1 MTGPNQT
8 VEVLLKIV
16 VDKDGTRAVNVLTG
30 EVVAAAKA
38 EDALAEAAK
47 RRAAAYRQTVPGRV
61 GAALEQNRQGVWE
74 RFQQRQAAN
83 DLAAMGRNA
92 DGSRMS
98 AMDRLQFRG
107 NAAAGRLGLSGREVA
122 GGAAAAFAVS
132 MRTADG
138 YGQFGRIEGDAF
150 MTERQKLEAKARAN
164 PFAGWAYSR
173 FKDAQEAYTGEREK
187 IERAKRAG
195 AEGEAREGAFAQFR
209 LTQQQSEFER
219 QTQADRAAGYAGFQT
234 ARRDPGIDRT
244 TAGGRLRYEEES
256 RLLPVR
262 RQLAVATK
270 EQALAEQQYGRAQKQ
285 NADNQAEV
293 KKIEGELLATR
304 VARQKADRD
313 TSGTDRSGAKGESE
327 RLARQEGVLA
337 ARLQGAI
344 RRAEQSAETERGA
357 GGQSV
362 MARRRV
368 SELQLD
374 AARVETGIARE
385 REDQAAAG
393 AQSLSQLGL
402 GGRELAKQGLD
413 LINQGMPLDQIP
425 EDLLAAARAAAPETV
440 KKAEE
445 AYGEQ
450 FKGEFRGRAP
460 GEAGL
465 QSSADARRRTDTAEQ
480 NEANQEEKYRKEFE
494 SGLSAVFDKVT
505 PMILAILERNVEQAV
520 KRIELEQF
528 QKVNGQ

>member
-8 VEVLLKIV
+8 VEIRLKIV

-61 GAALEQNRQGVWE
+61 GAALEQHRQGVWE

-107 NAAAGRLGLSGREVA
+107 NAAAGRLGLTGREVA

-132 MRTADG
+132 MKTADG

-164 PFAGWAYSR
+164 PFLGWAYSR
-173 FKDAQEAYTGEREK
+173 FKDAQEAYTGERGGVEQ
-187 IERAKRAG
+187 AKRG
-195 AEGEAREGAFAQFR
+195 GVEGRVRAEAFGRFELAR
-209 LTQQQSEFER
+209 QQSEFER

-234 ARRDPGIDRT
+234 ARRDGSIDRT
-244 TAGGRLRYEEES
+244 TAGGRIRYEEES

-293 KKIEGELLATR
+293 KRIEGELAATR
-304 VARQKADRD
+304 RARAKADQNR
-313 TSGTDRSGAKGESE
+313 TWFDRSGAKEQSQRLSE
-327 RLARQEGVLA
+327 REGELESQLDA
-337 ARLQGAI
+337 ARNKA
-344 RRAEQSAETERGA
+344 RQSAEQERGSGA
-357 GGQSV
+357 GSV
-362 MARRRV
+362 EARRRTQQ
-368 SELQLD
+368 LQLD
-374 AARVETGIARE
+374 AARIETGIARE
-385 REDQAAAG
+385 REGQAAGG
-393 AQSLSQLGL
+393 AAALSQLGL

-413 LINQGMPLDQIP
+413 LINQGVPLDQIP
-425 EDLLAAARAAAPETV
+425 EDLLSAARAAAPDTV
-440 KKAEE
+440 RKAEE
-445 AYGEQ
+445 RYGEQ
-450 FKGEFRGRAP
+450 FKGDLRSRAP
-460 GEAGL
+460 DEAGL
-465 QSSADARRRTDTAEQ
+465 QNSADARRRTDEAEKR
-480 NEANQEEKYRKEFE
+480 EADLEEQIPKGFE
-494 SGLSAVFDKVT
+494 SGLSAVMDKVI
-505 PMILAILERNVEQAV
+505 PQMLAILERSVEEAV
-520 KRIELEQF
+520 RRVESEQF
-528 QKVNGQ
+528 RRTNGQ